1 MWHQCVGAVVGARA
15 ATTWLTSALSSHV
28 RLPLPLL
35 PPPPP
40 QQQRTCCT
48 VPHSHAK
55 WSFARV
61 DETTGFVTEVAE
73 KRVISN
79 AATRAA
85 DSTDCRTRCQCNM
98 IRSIQRRGL
107 PRWQR
112 FGANCRHRGATQH
125 AVGAH
130 LRGGWIDTA
139 ALGNGAVFLEEQ
151 RCVRKVRCHGPQPH
165 ARLRSMQW
173 GSPRAGTPTR

>member
-1 MWHQCVGAVVGARA
+1 MWPAHQCIVAAVGSNGRNHMADLGPIV
-15 ATTWLTSALSSHV
+15 LV
-28 RLPLPLL
+28 RDFPLPLL

-85 DSTDCRTRCQCNM
+85 DRLDR
-98 IRSIQRRGL
+98 L
-107 PRWQR
+107 
-112 FGANCRHRGATQH
+112 
-125 AVGAH
+125 
-130 LRGGWIDTA
+130 
-139 ALGNGAVFLEEQ
+139 
-151 RCVRKVRCHGPQPH
+151 PH
-165 ARLRSMQW
+165 ALSVQHD
-173 GSPRAGTPTR
+173 T